1 MVQFFWRTLYMY
13 TLIDFFS
20 GDYISALRGCCALKF
35 LHTLEIDQGLLAHT
49 RRGTGVPPKNR
60 ENLKLALK
68 FSVLES
74 ITSGIHGSI
83 FTKLFYA
90 TCHYCERNFVFLKL
104 ILHSDLRR
112 RAASRLALPCP
123 SSNQNEA
130 LHTITGTRT
139 SEMFNHQSQ
148 AHPITIDFVVFVIF
162 HCHSPEGA
170 TLTQNRT

>member
-1 MVQFFWRTLYMY
+1 MHPLKCTFWGY
-13 TLIDFFS
+13 
-20 GDYISALRGCCALKF
+20 YISALRGCCALKF

-90 TCHYCERNFVFLKL
+90 TCHYCERNFVFLKM
-104 ILHSDLRR
+104 ILHSDLQR
-112 RAASRLALPCP
+112 RAASRLALPCT
-123 SSNQNEA
+123 SSCFCFILRFDRWVSITRHESDANE
-130 LHTITGTRT
+130 LSWLTNITTAIRH
-139 SEMFNHQSQ
+139 F
-148 AHPITIDFVVFVIF
+148 
-162 HCHSPEGA
+162 
-170 TLTQNRT
+170 